1 MVAPLVIADLTLVG
15 VYYMQGVSGSPFTNV
30 FATSLRNGA
39 SAAWPPT
46 MNGSFGSNSPIR
58 SRSRKRP
65 ESAHP
70 ARCGSLQ
77 RRCVDR
83 TDSRRSGLS
92 VGTGQSARQGCD
104 RSKPP
109 TNRDT
114 ERPAQCRP
122 RAEPKQEA
130 GRLTGRPSASSD
142 YPIECARRCSALGVT
157 SLRRRDLARRGAIQI
172 SR

>member
-1 MVAPLVIADLTLVG
+1 MTIGLRIVCYRRYRRSKSHIITRHRV
-15 VYYMQGVSGSPFTNV
+15 FTIMHM
-30 FATSLRNGA
+30 FGA
-39 SAAWPPT
+39 SFVVAKVR
-46 MNGSFGSNSPIR
+46 FGSNQAAPSP
-58 SRSRKRP
+58 P
-65 ESAHP
+65 CEGLESAHL
-70 ARCGSLQ
+70 ARCGSPQ
-77 RRCVDR
+77 RRSPDR

-104 RSKPP
+104 RSKPR
-109 TNRDT
+109 TNRYT

-142 YPIECARRCSALGVT
+142 YPIECARRCSAPGVT